1 MAMSWYDNGHSLS
14 VADLEYLNKVNWL
27 WNQLSAMQRTKI
39 ESSVINDTLR
49 QENSKHCVIGEAMR
63 ANRKSVVLYG
73 NPLVCTILGFIKSIF
88 YDGPSYDN
96 LLEREI
102 TKEEKE
108 ILNDIYYAEIGNYQY
123 HYRRANE
130 LVRSYIIGQLTV

>member
-14 VADLEYLNKVNWL
+14 VDDLEYLNKVNWL

-39 ESSVINDTLR
+39 ESSVTNGTLK
-49 QENSKHCVIGEAMR
+49 QENSKYCVIGEAMR
-63 ANRKSVVLYG
+63 ANKKSVVPDRNL
-73 NPLVCTILGFIKSIF
+73 LVNTILGFIKSIF
-88 YDGPSYDN
+88 YDGPSYEN
-96 LLEREI
+96 LLEREL
-102 TKEEKE
+102 TKEEKK
-108 ILNDIYYAEIGNYQY
+108 ILNDIYYAEIGNHQY